1 MQTLAEGL
9 EEYYAANAGIVT
21 RPSNL
26 PPESVALFK
35 GHDTGHVIFGL
46 STSLTDEAMA
56 DTRILLSTDAGFWRY
71 SRYLTADEQTK
82 AIFKQV
88 GYGKVALYTLLAV
101 RTDSAGL
108 MGSRPDEQALAM
120 GAAAVVS
127 DAFARR
133 IEARIPDPDHLR
145 RGRIKRITRAS
156 SLKDQR

>member
-1 MQTLAEGL
+1 MHGPRSAKLRYQEQDSVQTLAEGL

-101 RTDSAGL
+101 PRILRALWEAVRTSKRWPWEPPP
-108 MGSRPDEQALAM
+108 SFQTRSLA
-120 GAAAVVS
+120 
-127 DAFARR
+127 
-133 IEARIPDPDHLR
+133 ELR
-145 RGRIKRITRAS
+145 REFRIRII
-156 SLKDQR
+156 